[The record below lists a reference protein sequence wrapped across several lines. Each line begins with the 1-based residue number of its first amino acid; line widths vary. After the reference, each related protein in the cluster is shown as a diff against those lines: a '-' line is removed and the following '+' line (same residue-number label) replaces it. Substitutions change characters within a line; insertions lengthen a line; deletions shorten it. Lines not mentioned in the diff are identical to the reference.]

1 MAIPFFVNEKPR
13 SEWKNHRIRDR
24 LLRRTVIR
32 NPTMS
37 VHTQNNVHVL
47 DHPLVS
53 HKLAILRARETPPH
67 HFRQTLHE
75 LSWLLAFPALQK
87 LRVTPVEVET
97 PLERMMAETMCNPK
111 PCLVSILRAGNGLI
125 DGFSQICPEASVGHL
140 GLYRDHETAKP
151 VSYYSSLP
159 DEMEKRQVILGDPML
174 ATGGSA
180 VMAIETLRAMGV
192 TDIVFACLVAAPE
205 GVAAVHGKF
214 PEVPIVTAALDRE
227 LNEMSYILP
236 GLGDAG
242 DRIYGT
248 VRS

>member
-1 MAIPFFVNEKPR
+1 MY
-13 SEWKNHRIRDR
+13 
-24 LLRRTVIR
+24 
-32 NPTMS
+32 
-37 VHTQNNVHVL
+37 
-47 DHPLVS
+47 
-53 HKLAILRARETPPH
+53 
-67 HFRQTLHE
+67 
-75 LSWLLAFPALQK
+75 
-87 LRVTPVEVET
+87 
-97 PLERMMAETMCNPK
+97 NPK

-205 GVAAVHGKF
+205 GVDAVHGKF

-227 LNEMSYILP
+227 LNKVSYILP

-248 VRS
+248 VRP